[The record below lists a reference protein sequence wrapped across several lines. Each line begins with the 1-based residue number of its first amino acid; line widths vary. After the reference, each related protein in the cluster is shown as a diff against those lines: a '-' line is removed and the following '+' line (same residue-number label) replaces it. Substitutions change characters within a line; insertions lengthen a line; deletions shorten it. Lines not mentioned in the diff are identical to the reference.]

1 MGRMGISAFSR
12 RLLGVLALGA
22 LVGCGD
28 EPAEEP
34 SEFIAVRRAWRPGER
49 DSLINAIITN
59 RTFAGIPF
67 VGDLSDMA
75 PQFYADPDST
85 VEFIRNPAFS
95 PSLTSP
101 INASVVS
108 QAFSTTWNFVALKI
122 TSINDSQYTIDST
135 LLPPDT
141 ILLPPDTLF
150 WHATIWTN
158 PANIQE
164 RGIVIAFNRT
174 SNFNTGS
181 IDTDAFDLS
190 GGKVGAAGLE
200 LHQNTG
206 TLWADDRSGGR
217 YAVTGYTWVGTP
229 DTIRSGP
236 YLGGLT
242 RSGTQFGR
250 IQTARFVRVSGTE
263 NPNNFNVSFD
273 WRTTGMPAVEIF
285 CKFSYPCTTDDLT
298 PAIMRASRSSR

>member
-1 MGRMGISAFSR
+1 MGISAFSR
-12 RLLGVLALGA
+12 CLLGVLALGA
-22 LVGCGD
+22 LAACGD

-34 SEFIAVRRAWRPGER
+34 AEFIAVRRAWRPGER

-75 PQFYADPDST
+75 PQIYADPDST
-85 VEFIRNPAFS
+85 VEFIRNPAFN

-101 INASVVS
+101 INASVVN
-108 QAFSTTWNFVALKI
+108 QQFSTTWNFLSMKI
-122 TSINDSQYTIDST
+122 TMANDSQV
-135 LLPPDT
+135 PVDT
-141 ILLPPDTLF
+141 IF

-164 RGIVIAFNRT
+164 RGIVIAFNRA
-174 SNFNTGS
+174 SVFNTGS
-181 IDTDAFDLS
+181 IDTDAFDAS
-190 GGKVGAAGLE
+190 GGKVGAAAIE

-217 YAVTGYTWVGTP
+217 YSVTSYTWVGTP

-236 YLGGLT
+236 YLGGMT

-273 WRTTGMPAVEIF
+273 WRITGLPAVEIF
-285 CKFSYPCTTDDLT
+285 CKFSYPCTTNAAA
-298 PAIMRASRSSR
+298 PAITTASRSAR